1 MIDSRYL
8 VVDEPTTTIRPT
20 FEPRANG
27 IMSRSISL
35 SPRTLIGMISTP
47 NEEAADWIA
56 ANWPIIDGSA
66 GSRMTAARVTPVSDA
81 RRQAEDAAFRRERLE
96 AAVTR
101 LRERLQQARAG
112 EEDQRRWAAY
122 EVAKATRDELAAEL
136 ADIYP
141 AFAERLAELLPRIV
155 QSDREVESINARALP
170 VGADRLLVAEL
181 VARGLPGFVQNAVE
195 TPRITGSL
203 RLPAFHRSVHEPY
216 ERNRSIE
223 ARADHAGPRLVRS
236 CFNFGCNGAVP
247 LTPEKCQHRTHAPQ
261 QTKCRITVI
270 RHLVGKCERYSL

>member
-47 NEEAADWIA
+47 NEEAVDWIA

-101 LRERLQQARAG
+101 LRERLQQARVG
-112 EEDQRRWAAY
+112 EEDQWRWAAY
-122 EVAKATRDELAAEL
+122 ELAAEL

-216 ERNRSIE
+216 
-223 ARADHAGPRLVRS
+223 AWPRA
-236 CFNFGCNGAVP
+236 
-247 LTPEKCQHRTHAPQ
+247 Q
-261 QTKCRITVI
+261 
-270 RHLVGKCERYSL
+270 